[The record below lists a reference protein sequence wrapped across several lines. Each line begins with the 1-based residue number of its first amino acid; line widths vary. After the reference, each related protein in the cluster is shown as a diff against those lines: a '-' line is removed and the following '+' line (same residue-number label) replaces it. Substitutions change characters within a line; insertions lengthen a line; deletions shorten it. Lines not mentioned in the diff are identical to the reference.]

1 MRNSERRSAVQIAD
15 GKIKVTYSTEAEAR
29 TAFRQLAEA
38 YGWLVQEEVV
48 IPGWG
53 RIDLVLRSAATA
65 SPVLVELK
73 KELKK
78 PSEIRK
84 AFQQADGY
92 GRWWALHKD
101 ESVVSALVGVHCDWT
116 QVQPVAD
123 AYPQVTALSGS
134 GFMTHLFNW
143 DRDPGARARRA
154 RERLESLEALLAVHH
169 HAVDEMDAA
178 LNRSPRPMETD
189 SV

>member
-1 MRNSERRSAVQIAD
+1 MA
-15 GKIKVTYSTEAEAR
+15 YSTEADAR

-38 YGWLVQEEVV
+38 YGWLAREEVV

-53 RIDLVLRSAATA
+53 RIDLVLRSTEAA
-65 SPVLVELK
+65 SPVLIELK

-101 ESVVSALVGVHCDWT
+101 ESVTSLLVGMECDWA

-123 AYPQVTALSGS
+123 AYPQVKSLSGA
-134 GFMTHLFNW
+134 GFMTNLFNW
-143 DRDPGARARRA
+143 RLDPGTRAPRA
-154 RERLESLEALLAVHH
+154 RERLASLEALLAIHRL
-169 HAVDEMDAA
+169 AVEEMDTESTQ
-178 LNRSPRPMETD
+178 SPYPTETD